1 LLRRQ
6 LFLRNLARKRASSD
20 GRGRAARFSASS
32 RAMSRRAHARSR
44 IERVALRGFQ

>member
-20 GRGRAARFSASS
+20 GRAARFSACS

-44 IERVALRGFQ
+44 IERVAWRGFQ